1 VIPVVTEKGRIVND
15 DSSEEKLLR
24 DILNIEEHED
34 RMITLMV
41 HLMASSERL
50 NRRLGVLTW
59 IMLILTW
66 ITFVIAIPNTL
77 ATIFGIP
84 RVSQIIGLEVMVTAL
99 IVSTVGALLLLILPG
114 SALSLRAVERSL
126 RKMTVVESELS
137 TSDKLKSAR
146 ASHPEREKNHS

>member
-1 VIPVVTEKGRIVND
+1 MNE

-59 IMLILTW
+59 IMLVLTW

-84 RVSQIIGLEVMVTAL
+84 RVSQIIGLEVMVATL

-114 SALSLRAVERSL
+114 SALSLRTVERNL
-126 RKMTVVESELS
+126 RKMTVAEGELS
-137 TSDKLKSAR
+137 TSEKLKSAR
-146 ASHPEREKNHS
+146 ASHLERKKNHS